1 MYNERL
7 FTPQYFDKRTF
18 RVYQGK
24 LYLSVS
30 FLIELGINK
39 RTLENQIS
47 LAKKKKQFKFQVLKI
62 DNEKWI
68 LYESIPNRLLN
79 KYKICLEKHEIEE
92 ILLHDKKYMDDKETF
107 IIYKKIRFI
116 LSNACSNPEYWM
128 PYKPYY
134 KDYLFD
140 NDNWNLIAKTHSV
153 FSEIIQLK
161 KEFKI
166 IDIHNVYKT
175 LKSVVFRTNNY
186 KYFTQKILKAEKE
199 GIDETL
205 IHDFKRFG
213 REPYKLSS
221 LIKNRIKYYYALP
234 RKYSYK
240 KISDLVNDELIS
252 RNIKTISY
260 STVKRVISNQ
270 ELKNIADPLRY
281 GKQYAKDNIYS
292 YITRKK
298 PKNSGDVLEIDSTV
312 LNFLLKDEKSEFY
325 KLWLCAIID
334 VSSGKI
340 LGYSFDR
347 SENTEMT
354 LQCLK
359 KSFQK
364 LKVIPKVIV
373 HDRHQCYLSGKFKI
387 ILSKMSDFGI
397 IARQCK
403 PRNPRDKGHIE
414 RWFDTLKNGY
424 LKYEIGYIG
433 DCITSSREEGRVN
446 LELEKLYSKE
456 PFIKNEGEVK
466 RLVTHK
472 IKEYNNCISTEEGKS
487 PNQLFKKKIDSERI
501 KFLKGNLSYIF
512 LEEKLTTVRNSKIF
526 IKQHGKIHT
535 YPVNNFYLSNRIN
548 RTTVMI
554 RYDKLDLSKIEV
566 FDKTTDQHQGTLYI
580 EEGINI
586 IMDSADKSKL
596 KAHIEL
602 NNQRVI
608 QNLDDLNSDLD
619 EGWEELNSIPITSI
633 EKDYETL
640 EKSSRIENDI
650 LLANVYPVKKMKD
663 NKSKKRKSPSF
674 LKFKG
679 KNEYKEIN

>member
-1 MYNERL
+1 MNNESL
-7 FTPQYFDKRTF
+7 LSSLDFHKKSL

-24 LYLSVS
+24 MHLSIS

-47 LAKKKKQFKFQVLKI
+47 LAKKKKQFKFQVLKV

-79 KYKICLEKHEIEE
+79 KYKIYLEKHQIEE
-92 ILLHDKKYMDDKETF
+92 ILLNDKKYVDDKEAFITF
-107 IIYKKIRFI
+107 RKIRFI
-116 LSNACSNPEYWM
+116 LNNACTNPEYWM
-128 PYKPYY
+128 QFKPYY
-134 KDYLFD
+134 IDYLFD

-153 FSEIIQLK
+153 FNEIIQLK
-161 KEFKI
+161 REYKI
-166 IDIHNVYKT
+166 IDIYNAYRT
-175 LKSVVFRTNNY
+175 LKSVIFQTKNY
-186 KYFTQKILKAEKE
+186 KYFTQKILKAERE

-213 REPYKLSS
+213 REPYKLTP
-221 LIKNRIKYYYALP
+221 LIENRIKYYYALP

-240 KISDLVNDELIS
+240 KISDLVNNELIS

-312 LNFLLKDEKSEFY
+312 LNFLLKDEKNEFY
-325 KLWLCAIID
+325 KLWLCAVID

-347 SENTEMT
+347 SENTQMT
-354 LQCLK
+354 LQSLK

-364 LKVIPKVIV
+364 LKVVPKMIV
-373 HDRHQCYLSGKFKI
+373 HDKHQCYLSKKFET

-397 IARQCK
+397 ITRQCK

-414 RWFDTLKNGY
+414 RWFDTLKSGY

-433 DCITSSREEGRVN
+433 DGITSSREGGRVN
-446 LELEKLYSKE
+446 SDLERLYSKI
-456 PFIKNEGEVK
+456 PFIKSEDEVK
-466 RLVTHK
+466 RLVSLK
-472 IKEYNNCISTEEGKS
+472 IKEYNNSVLTKGKS
-487 PNQLFKKKIDSERI
+487 PNQLFKKQFDSNRI
-501 KFLKGNLSYIF
+501 KFIKGNLSYIF
-512 LEEKLTTVRNSKIF
+512 LEEKLTTVRNSKIL
-526 IKQHGKIHT
+526 IKQQGHT
-535 YPVNNFYLSNRIN
+535 YTYPIDNLYLSNRIN
-548 RTTVMI
+548 RTMVMI
-554 RYDKLDLSKIEV
+554 RYDKLDLSKIDV
-566 FDKTTDQHQGTLYI
+566 FDKTTDQYQGTLHL

-586 IMDSADKSKL
+586 ILDSSDKL
-596 KAHIEL
+596 KLKKYIDVT
-602 NNQRVI
+602 NKRII

-619 EGWEELNSIPITSI
+619 EGWEELRSIPIVSI
-633 EKDYETL
+633 EKDFESL
-640 EKSSRIENDI
+640 EKAYNIENKV
-650 LLANVYPVKKMKD
+650 LLSHVYPIKKTKYS
-663 NKSKKRKSPSF
+663 KSQKRETPSF

-679 KNEYKEIN
+679 KNEYKEVN